1 MKTKA
6 ENVAVEQNE
15 VQYRRAKTWQ
25 IAMFTLVNGANMAF
39 YVLMTYVSYLAN
51 AGYGIA
57 VAVTGVIMTATRLFD
72 GVTDPIIALV
82 VDRFNTRFGKIRIL
96 MWIGWAIESVACLTM
111 FVFGSNGQH
120 GIVFFVI
127 AYLLYIIGYTVF
139 GVSTNIVGPVMTN
152 DPKQRPMLSR
162 WSTMY
167 SYLFPMIINIVVTM
181 VLLPRYGN
189 EYNVPMLSATC
200 IFTIVFA
207 AVMVALAC
215 IGVKDIDKPENFVSV
230 NVEKKE
236 EKKVSFKD
244 MGALIKGNKA
254 FQMYIVAAA
263 SDKLAL
269 TTSGQ
274 AVVATMFYGIII
286 GNMQL
291 GTIFSVATMLPSILF
306 LFISTSMAAKKGNKE
321 SMVTWTWACM
331 AIAVIAVV
339 FCALT
344 DMTKIMRAIVPTVI
358 FFIIMLLFGG
368 FKMGVSACTGAMMHD
383 IVDYEFSRTSTFM
396 PGTVAAT
403 YSFVDKL
410 ISALASTVATC
421 CVALIGFRDVM
432 PQPTDTATTPIFW
445 MTMFLMFGLPL
456 IGWICTVVSMKFYPL
471 SKDKM
476 VEVQK
481 KNQEIRKAAET
492 VIEE

>member
-25 IAMFTLVNGANMAF
+25 IALFTLVNGANMAF

-72 GVTDPIIALV
+72 GVTDPIIALF

-96 MWIGWAIESVACLTM
+96 MWIGWAIESAACLIM

-189 EYNVPMLSATC
+189 EYNVPML
-200 IFTIVFA
+200 
-207 AVMVALAC
+207 
-215 IGVKDIDKPENFVSV
+215 
-230 NVEKKE
+230 
-236 EKKVSFKD
+236 
-244 MGALIKGNKA
+244 
-254 FQMYIVAAA
+254 
-263 SDKLAL
+263 
-269 TTSGQ
+269 
-274 AVVATMFYGIII
+274 
-286 GNMQL
+286 
-291 GTIFSVATMLPSILF
+291 
-306 LFISTSMAAKKGNKE
+306 
-321 SMVTWTWACM
+321 
-331 AIAVIAVV
+331 
-339 FCALT
+339 
-344 DMTKIMRAIVPTVI
+344 
-358 FFIIMLLFGG
+358 
-368 FKMGVSACTGAMMHD
+368 
-383 IVDYEFSRTSTFM
+383 
-396 PGTVAAT
+396 
-403 YSFVDKL
+403 
-410 ISALASTVATC
+410 
-421 CVALIGFRDVM
+421 
-432 PQPTDTATTPIFW
+432 
-445 MTMFLMFGLPL
+445 
-456 IGWICTVVSMKFYPL
+456 
-471 SKDKM
+471 
-476 VEVQK
+476 
-481 KNQEIRKAAET
+481 
-492 VIEE
+492 